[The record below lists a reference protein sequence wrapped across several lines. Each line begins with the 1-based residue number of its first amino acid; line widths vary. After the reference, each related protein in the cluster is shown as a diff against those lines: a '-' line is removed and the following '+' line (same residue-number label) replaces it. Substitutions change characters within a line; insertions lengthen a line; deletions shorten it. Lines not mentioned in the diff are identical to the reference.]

1 MTVIKGYQKPSA
13 NGQFCKICGKE
24 ILPGEICGYAKSR
37 RGSENYFHVK
47 CFNETK
53 YSEQDFKPS
62 ER

>member
-24 ILPGEICGYAKSR
+24 ILPGEIYGYAKSR

-53 YSEQDFKPS
+53 
-62 ER
+62 